1 LDGRGLLWGMQI
13 VQDRDSR
20 SLFDP
25 ALGIGQQIGDRT
37 REQGAIVRIIGDRI
51 VLAPPLVITEDEVD
65 QLVGALEKGFDA
77 VAAQVL

>member
-1 LDGRGLLWGMQI
+1 
-13 VQDRDSR
+13 
-20 SLFDP
+20 
-25 ALGIGQQIGDRT
+25 
-37 REQGAIVRIIGDRI
+37 VRIIGDRI